1 MTSDNVNHPSHYTFG
16 NIECIDAIETVTE
29 QLSGKEAFL
38 TGQVMKY
45 MWRWKS
51 KNGKEDLK
59 KARWYLNRLIGDETE
74 SPRSSKFAYHVE

>member
-1 MTSDNVNHPSHYTFG
+1 MTNDNVNHPSHYTFG
-16 NIECIDAIETVTE
+16 KIECIDAIETVTE
-29 QLSGKEAFL
+29 QMDGKEAFL

-74 SPRSSKFAYHVE
+74 SPKRSKFAYHVE